1 MTLRPLALLA
11 LLAAPLPAAA
21 SAQAAEP
28 LIAVPSGQP
37 VSLIETII
45 GAPGPGGLTARF
57 RFLAPEIGHEAGGIS
72 FAEAEPDML
81 YLCESYALPRL
92 ADPGPKVAQVIISLS
107 DRALPF
113 GQAAPEATQF
123 FEAYRPEGGRCI
135 WEGF

>member
-1 MTLRPLALLA
+1 MTPRALALLA
-11 LLAAPLPAAA
+11 LLSAPVPAAA
-21 SAQAAEP
+21 SAQASEA
-28 LIAVPSGQP
+28 LIAVPSGQR
-37 VSLIETII
+37 VSLIEAIV

-57 RFLAPEIGHEAGGIS
+57 RFLAPEIAREAGRIG
-72 FAEAEPDML
+72 FAEAAPDML

-92 ADPGPKVAQVIISLS
+92 AEPGPEVAQVIISLS
-107 DRALPF
+107 DRPVPF